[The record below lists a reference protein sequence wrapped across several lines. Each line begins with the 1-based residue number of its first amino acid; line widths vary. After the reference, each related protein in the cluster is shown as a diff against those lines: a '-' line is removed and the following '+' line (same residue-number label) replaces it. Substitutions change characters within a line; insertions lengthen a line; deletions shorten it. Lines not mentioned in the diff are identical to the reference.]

1 VIRTKKAH
9 KKKDFDGE
17 FDITPMIDVVLLLLI
32 FFMVS
37 ARMAPQNTARLPKA
51 KHGEFASMHDAVVLV
66 VKASPGSDVPSVST
80 LAGKKFSSDREE
92 QSAEIAEYVAQEIQ
106 VLGKKSVLI
115 QGEPTI
121 LTAEIVRIQ
130 NAVGSALDG
139 EQPILIAV
147 EH

>member
-1 VIRTKKAH
+1 P

-37 ARMAPQNTARLPKA
+37 ARMAPQNAAKLPRA
-51 KHGEFASMHDAVVLV
+51 KHGEMAAMHDSVVLV
-66 VKASPGSDVPSVST
+66 VRANSNDTASVST
-80 LAGKKFSSDREE
+80 LAGKTFSSDREQ
-92 QSAEIAEYVAQEIQ
+92 QSAEIAEYVNEGLQLRE
-106 VLGKKSVLI
+106 KKSVLI
-115 QGEPTI
+115 QAEPNV

-130 NAVGSALDG
+130 NAIGSVLEP
-139 EQPILIAV
+139 EQKILVAV